1 MHFFFVF
8 SPSYKGDLICVVK
21 TKPPNHTTKEWCYL
35 YWYWDFYKSC
45 IKGKYFFKN
54 QFKMTL
60 RLFFLIINIY
70 LFLGFQP
77 ESAPHNLHPGKTL
90 STVCEA
96 VCLLCSL
103 AILCKMLNFL
113 PLPRWVCL
121 SDSITQKLLNQFS
134 QLGWRMGQGP
144 RKSLYWHWS
153 T

>member
-1 MHFFFVF
+1 
-8 SPSYKGDLICVVK
+8 
-21 TKPPNHTTKEWCYL
+21 
-35 YWYWDFYKSC
+35 
-45 IKGKYFFKN
+45 
-54 QFKMTL
+54 MTL

-121 SDSITQKLLNQFS
+121 SDSITQKTTEPILSTWLKDGARAKEES
-134 QLGWRMGQGP
+134 VLALIHIKEWIQGFIY
-144 RKSLYWHWS
+144 LFI
-153 T
+153 TV